1 MNWMTFSSAEFS
13 YRNQIATN
21 SKCKCWQSHSPLI
34 NCMRNFPLA
43 ELLNFFY
50 KGLMLSLIRSS
61 AFIYTGI
68 HPVPS
73 WGQWNDA
80 VFTLGVNGVFITQ
93 LKGILQCINPKDWT
107 ISKIENLLMNDGKVT
122 EMLNETINNSLRAT
136 NLSLASFVFSLHLCF
151 SLCCP

>member
-1 MNWMTFSSAEFS
+1 MLAE
-13 YRNQIATN
+13 
-21 SKCKCWQSHSPLI
+21 SHSPLN

-43 ELLNFFY
+43 GLLHFFY

-107 ISKIENLLMNDGKVT
+107 ISKRENLLMNDGKVT
-122 EMLNETINNSLRAT
+122 EMLNVTINNSLRAT
-136 NLSLASFVFSLHLCF
+136 NLFPLQVLSFLSISV
-151 SLCCP
+151 SLCAVHKYSLSLSWAGEM

>member
-1 MNWMTFSSAEFS
+1 
-13 YRNQIATN
+13 
-21 SKCKCWQSHSPLI
+21 
-34 NCMRNFPLA
+34 MRNFPLA
-43 ELLNFFY
+43 ELLNFSY

-107 ISKIENLLMNDGKVT
+107 ISKTENLLMNDGKVT

-136 NLSLASFVFSLHLCF
+136 NLSLASFVFSPHLCF
-151 SLCCP
+151 SMLSINTVVCHELEKCRHFIFEISILKGEKYL